1 MLETLIVSSLIKKEL
16 ISQTI
21 SESTKNIVYNLGN
34 LMKDEFE
41 FKNIIEEL
49 DLMSKIDIINSL
61 INDIDSKNINEIIHK
76 VIHYLHM
83 IIDTIKLEIEEIN
96 KDIKA
101 HKELWFH
108 NFRTANYK
116 VKIERLIKHNQILDK
131 RLDLFIK
138 VYNIEK

>member
-1 MLETLIVSSLIKKEL
+1 MFETLIVSSLIKKEL

-61 INDIDSKNINEIIHK
+61 INDIDSKNINDIIHK

-83 IIDTIKLEIEEIN
+83 IIDTIKQEIEEI
-96 KDIKA
+96 KKEIKE

-116 VKIERLIKHNQILDK
+116 AKIERLIKDNQILDK
-131 RLDLFIK
+131 RLDLFIN

>member
-83 IIDTIKLEIEEIN
+83 IIDLIKQEIEEI
-96 KDIKA
+96 KKEIKE

>member
-1 MLETLIVSSLIKKEL
+1 MFETLIVSSLIKKEL

-61 INDIDSKNINEIIHK
+61 INDIDSKNINDIIHK
-76 VIHYLHM
+76 VIHYLHV
-83 IIDTIKLEIEEIN
+83 IIDTIKQEIEEI
-96 KDIKA
+96 KKEIKE

>member
-1 MLETLIVSSLIKKEL
+1 MFETLIVSSLIKKEL

-61 INDIDSKNINEIIHK
+61 INDIDSKNINDIIHK

-83 IIDTIKLEIEEIN
+83 IIDTIKQEIEEI
-96 KDIKA
+96 KKEIKE